1 MPVLLANAKADASG
15 KATITF
21 PAPGQGMAY
30 CGTVIVPSTP
40 GGAAWTAMIGNATYG
55 QWSGSAMAG
64 PFTENDQETLQ
75 LVGTGLVAGTTYVAT
90 WHITQGASG
99 SFRGVVPDVLPAS
112 ISIANATIP
121 VTGTVDAT
129 IQNATLDVT
138 GSTINVDGATQATST
153 FGTVNAS
160 AQDTVTVTA
169 TSSPTTLIPAPSS
182 TERLQLF
189 SGNMAPPTGTPT
201 SAINLQTTTGTV
213 ISLGPMSSTD
223 VSLQYDGA
231 TLPAGEGVVISGASS
246 SVNVSV
252 TLNYS
257 VISA

>member
-112 ISIANATIP
+112 ISIANATVP

-138 GSTINVDGATQATST
+138 GSTINVDGATQANST

-160 AQDTVTVTA
+160 AQDTVTVTVSQSAA
-169 TSSPTTLIPAPSS
+169 TLVPAPSS
-182 TERLQLF
+182 TEQVQLF
-189 SGNMAPPTGTPT
+189 SGAIICSSSSGQSLTLETT
-201 SAINLQTTTGTV
+201 SGVT
-213 ISLGPMSSTD
+213 ISLPAAAGTD
-223 VSLQYDGA
+223 LTLQYDGA
-231 TLPAGEGVVISGASS
+231 LLPAGEGVEMNGGSSGIGSAS
-246 SVNVSV
+246 
-252 TLNYS
+252 LNYS
-257 VISA
+257 VLST